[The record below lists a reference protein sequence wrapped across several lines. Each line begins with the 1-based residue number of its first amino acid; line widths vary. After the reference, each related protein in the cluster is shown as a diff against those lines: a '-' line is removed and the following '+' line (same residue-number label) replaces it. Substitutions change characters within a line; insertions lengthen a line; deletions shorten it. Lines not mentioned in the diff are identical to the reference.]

1 MSFILVGKIE
11 GNLQSCKEKWSKRIA
26 FEVAKILLQGM
37 ALFLDFDNTLLD
49 SIGIYETTIRQLCKN
64 AKEYGFS
71 STKEFSEFYEAAR
84 KETKSQLRDSPS
96 NRLRLIYFKKMCLSK
111 WGTLDPKWILKLEND
126 YFRSFQEG
134 IQVRKKKY
142 EKEYNEVF
150 ALLKTISEKH
160 KLLFCTNENLR
171 TQLIKLNLLFPK
183 KFPYSILS
191 SEEVGKE
198 KPSEEFFFM
207 AKELVNGE
215 AAVAM
220 VGDSLKDD
228 VEGAL
233 RYGIPAIHITS
244 IFSKKQNDPEKRKI
258 TFEVGSNEQEYS
270 YLETN
275 DLRKTLKLFL

>member
-1 MSFILVGKIE
+1 
-11 GNLQSCKEKWSKRIA
+11 
-26 FEVAKILLQGM
+26 M

-49 SIGIYETTIRQLCKN
+49 SIGIYETTIRQLCEN

-71 STKEFSEFYEAAR
+71 STKEFSQFYETAR

-134 IQVRKKKY
+134 IQIRKKKY
-142 EKEYNEVF
+142 EKEYKEVF

-171 TQLIKLNLLFPK
+171 TQLIKFSLLIPK
-183 KFPYSILS
+183 TFPYAILS

-198 KPSEEFFFM
+198 KPSEEFFSM
-207 AKELVNGE
+207 AGKLISGQTV
-215 AAVAM
+215 VAM
-220 VGDSLKDD
+220 IGDSLKDD

-233 RYGIPAIHITS
+233 RYGIPAVHLKS
-244 IFSKKQNDPEKRKI
+244 VFSKKQSPIEDRKI
-258 TFEVGSNEQEYS
+258 TFEIGSNQQEYS
-270 YLETN
+270 YLEAN
-275 DLRKTLKLFL
+275 DLRTALKLFL